1 MNPKLLFWVP
11 AALRMVLALLGVA
24 IVWYLFG
31 ATYALGIA
39 FVLILASEGLR
50 MVDWKTLLKNRM
62 PRAVQPKLTKE
73 VA

>member
-1 MNPKLLFWVP
+1 
-11 AALRMVLALLGVA
+11 VLVLQ
-24 IVWYLFG
+24 
-31 ATYALGIA
+31 GIA